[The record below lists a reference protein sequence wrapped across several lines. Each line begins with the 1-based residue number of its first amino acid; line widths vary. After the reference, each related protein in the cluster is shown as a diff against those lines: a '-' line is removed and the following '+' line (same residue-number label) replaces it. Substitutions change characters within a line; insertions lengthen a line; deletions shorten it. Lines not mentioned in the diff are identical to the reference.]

1 MKKKKDAN
9 QRPVERVVIPSS
21 VLICGAEWDIKLNP
35 KEGRGWFN
43 GAKFEI
49 GIGTKH
55 SKDVP
60 MIFLHEVIEA
70 IITDRG
76 HRYKI
81 FHETNEKLLFSF
93 NHAEFENIVR
103 DIALALRDVYA
114 VKG

>member
-1 MKKKKDAN
+1 MKKGKAMPG
-9 QRPVERVVIPSS
+9 RVEPVVIPSS
-21 VLICGAEWDIKLNP
+21 VIISGAEWDIKLNP
-35 KEGRGWFN
+35 KDGGGYFN

-55 SKDVP
+55 KKDVP
-60 MIFLHEVIEA
+60 MILLHEIIEA

-81 FHETNEKLLFSF
+81 FHETNEKLLFCF

-114 VKG
+114 VKV